1 MSGRAIQ
8 LRGRKVW
15 VVEEGKGVPLL
26 YLHGFVDIHGVT
38 ESWMPFHEGLFQ
50 GARVIAPAH
59 PACAQSEDNDE
70 IDSIEDLVFHYLEVI
85 DALGLD
91 QFYLAGACVGGWVAA
106 EIAVH
111 HPEKVL
117 GLALIGA
124 TGLFVP
130 GSSIGDIFMMSQPER
145 GMSYATLRE
154 MLFNSADHP
163 SALELFPDGRGPIEN
178 EVRRYQMLRLTSQF
192 GFKPPYLYDRK
203 LRDRLH
209 RITSPSLIIWG
220 ERDRMVPLPHGHA
233 YAERIPNTRGLE
245 IIEGAGH
252 SVHVEKPDATAG
264 LLLEF
269 LKAQSVGRYSKQ

>member
-1 MSGRAIQ
+1 LSGRAIQ

-15 VVEEGKGVPLL
+15 VLEEGSGSPLL
-26 YLHGFVDIHGVT
+26 YLHGFADVHGVT

-59 PACAQSEDNDE
+59 PGCAQSEDNDE

-91 QFYLAGACVGGWVAA
+91 RFYLAGACVGGWVAA

-117 GLALIGA
+117 GLVLIGA

-130 GSSIGDIFMMSQPER
+130 GSPIGDIFMMSQPEG

-154 MLFNSADHP
+154 MLFSGADHP
-163 SALELFPDGRGPIEN
+163 SALEHFPDGRGPIEN
-178 EVRRYQMLRLTSQF
+178 DVRRYQMLRFTSQF
-192 GFKPPYLYDRK
+192 GFKPPYLYDHK

-209 RITSPSLIIWG
+209 RITSPSLVVWG

-233 YAERIPNTRGLE
+233 YAEGIPNAKGVE
-245 IIEGAGH
+245 ILDGAGH
-252 SVHVEKPDATAG
+252 SVHVEKPDATAQ
-264 LLLEF
+264 LFLAF
-269 LKAQSVGRYSKQ
+269 LKAKTA